1 MWRIGRLWNWL
12 RLSDVFR
19 VWEVF
24 LLCLFMS
31 LRLIW
36 RSNATI
42 IWVFLNTN
50 IIASHIC
57 RRNVYVSSWERG
69 VLTWSPT
76 RVVSRVELTVLR
88 YIVSLID
95 EWRSIASGNP
105 ILISRSQHGI
115 NLNLEIE
122 NFLFKLKF
130 IRSTIF
136 LVQCIFHLGSL

>member
-12 RLSDVFR
+12 SLSDVFR

-36 RSNATI
+36 RSNTTI

-57 RRNVYVSSWERG
+57 CRNVYVSSWERS

-88 YIVSLID
+88 YIVGLID

-122 NFLFKLKF
+122 NFLFKLKL
-130 IRSTIF
+130 IRSTLF
-136 LVQCIFHLGSL
+136 LVQCIFHLSSL

>member
-12 RLSDVFR
+12 SLSDVFR

-24 LLCLFMS
+24 LLSLFMS

-36 RSNATI
+36 RSNTTI
-42 IWVFLNTN
+42 IWVFLNAN

-57 RRNVYVSSWERG
+57 SRNVYVSSWERS

-88 YIVSLID
+88 HIVSLID

-122 NFLFKLKF
+122 NFLFKLKL
-130 IRSTIF
+130 IRSTLF
-136 LVQCIFHLGSL
+136 LVQCIFHLSSL